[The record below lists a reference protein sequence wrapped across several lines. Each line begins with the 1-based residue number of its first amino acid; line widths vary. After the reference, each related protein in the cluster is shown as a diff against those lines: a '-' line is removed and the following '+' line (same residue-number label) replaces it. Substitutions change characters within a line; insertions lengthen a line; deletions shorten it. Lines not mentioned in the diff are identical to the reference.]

1 MRNIESFCPKSTSWL
16 EVRDNWYPAYERN
29 NKLWVEATISAISG
43 YIDYSYT
50 GEGLD
55 RKCNEKRY
63 NYGVNIMFWGADDF
77 ALEKSIG
84 TNDFDEAVK
93 IYRQFRKLI
102 RKIKKMGTMD
112 LQWFLHERGFA
123 RW

>member
-1 MRNIESFCPKSTSWL
+1 MRNIESFCPRSTSWV

-43 YIDYSYT
+43 YIDYSYV
-50 GEGLD
+50 GEGLNH
-55 RKCNEKRY
+55 KCSEKHY
-63 NYGVNIMFWGADDF
+63 NYGVQIVFWGADDF
-77 ALEKSIG
+77 ALEKCIG
-84 TNDFDEAVK
+84 TDDFDKAVK

-102 RKIKKMGTMD
+102 RKIKKMETMD
-112 LQWFLHERGFA
+112 LQWFLYERGFV